1 MARQIENIA
10 DKQLQSNVAAST
22 TIISGIALS
31 KEIIKRLLR
40 SDIMK
45 ESVIYQEILHEGAST
60 LLQRNQL
67 FVAKLRHKQ
76 LVSFS

>member
-22 TIISGIALS
+22 AIISGIALS

-45 ESVIYQEILHEGAST
+45 ESVIYQEILHEGTST
-60 LLQRNQL
+60 LLQRKQL

-76 LVSFS
+76 LFSFS